1 MTTPSTTSGYLM
13 RFNMKCLLTVITMLF
28 VGCANDTGVSTDYDD
43 NTTISS
49 SSYDPYSWMY
59 YSSSSKTPEI
69 AKHYFPT
76 DLEYVGIF
84 KTSNGANLVMRN
96 NTAYTMSVKVNYT
109 ISCSV
114 NGKTA
119 QTTTKTLNFSFDMYE
134 QKESSTSVDGY
145 WHGGMDTI
153 ECSGTISSIIP
164 NSYDHSN
171 FQTWT
176 GSYPISTK

>member
-1 MTTPSTTSGYLM
+1 M
-13 RFNMKCLLTVITMLF
+13 RFNMKFLLTVITMLLA
-28 VGCANDTGVSTDYDD
+28 GCANDTGVSVVYDD

-59 YSSSSKTPEI
+59 SSSSKTPDIE
-69 AKHYFPT
+69 KHYFPT
-76 DLEYVGIF
+76 DLEYVGIYE
-84 KTSNGANLVMRN
+84 KSTGANLVMKN

-114 NGKTA
+114 NGA
-119 QTTTKTLNFSFDMYE
+119 PTKTRTSTLSVSFNMYE
-134 QKESSTSVDGY
+134 KKESGY
-145 WHGGMDTI
+145 LYRTWLRENDTI
-153 ECSGTISSIIP
+153 ECSGTIHSIIP
-164 NSYDHSN
+164 CRYDYSN

>member
-1 MTTPSTTSGYLM
+1 M
-13 RFNMKCLLTVITMLF
+13 RFNMKFLLTVITMLLA
-28 VGCANDTGVSTDYDD
+28 GCANDTGVSVVYDD

-69 AKHYFPT
+69 ANPDFPSA
-76 DLEYVGIF
+76 LEYEGMF
-84 KTSNGANLVMRN
+84 KESDGVYLVMKN
-96 NTAYTMSVKVNYT
+96 NTAYEMSVTLNYT

-114 NGKTA
+114 NGA
-119 QTTTKTLNFSFDMYE
+119 PTKTRTSTLSVSFNMYE
-134 QKESSTSVDGY
+134 KKESGY
-145 WHGGMDTI
+145 LYRTWLRENDTI
-153 ECSGTISSIIP
+153 ECSGTIHSIIP
-164 NSYDHSN
+164 CRYDYSN

>member
-1 MTTPSTTSGYLM
+1 M
-13 RFNMKCLLTVITMLF
+13 LLA
-28 VGCANDTGVSTDYDD
+28 GCANDTGVSVVYDD

-69 AKHYFPT
+69 AKSDFPT

-84 KTSNGANLVMRN
+84 KTSTGANLVMKN

-114 NGKTA
+114 NGKPA
-119 QTTTKTLNFSFDMYE
+119 KTSTRTLKFKFDMYE
-134 QKESSTSVDGY
+134 QKESSTGVDG

-153 ECSGTISSIIP
+153 ECSGSIHSIIP
-164 NSYDHSN
+164 DSYDHSN